1 MVFLPGMMCDMRHFG
16 FQIMDIADDR
26 SVTAINIARQ
36 IQFQKLQNLFWTKH
50 QVDLL

>member
-1 MVFLPGMMCDMRHFG
+1 MMCDMRRFG

-26 SVTAINIARQ
+26 SVTAVNIARQ

-50 QVDLL
+50 HVDLL